1 VAQIQA
7 GVCVGVEYGF
17 CSFLVDGFL
26 VSKQKINGN
35 GPREI
40 FCSGEK
46 TPKRRRSLWRA
57 GFLNGSSSYSWMFHA
72 VT

>member
-1 VAQIQA
+1 MAQIQE

-26 VSKQKINGN
+26 VSKQKINVN
-35 GPREI
+35 GLRDI
-40 FCSGEK
+40 CSGEK
-46 TPKRRRSLWRA
+46 TPKRRRRSLWRA
-57 GFLNGSSSYSWMFHA
+57 GCLNGSSSYSWIFHA

>member
-26 VSKQKINGN
+26 VSKQKINVN
-35 GPREI
+35 GLRAI